1 MSTIAAP
8 AGVRFEHRT
17 DDGPVL
23 GIGTAAPRLSWIVPA
38 ADPSFAQDAYEVEVT
53 RRRRRARGLPGGERR
68 AGPRAVAGRAA
79 GVARGGAGAGAR
91 VERRGGVGL
100 ERARDGRGGTARA
113 RGLDRALRQPRA
125 SSAGSTRRRP
135 CSARAFD
142 VPGEVTS
149 ARLYATAH
157 GVYEATLNGRRV
169 GDHVLAPGWTAYA
182 DRLRYQTYDVTDLV
196 RGGANEL
203 EVLLG
208 NGWFRGR
215 LGWGHRRALYGDR
228 LALLAQLEVTTA
240 DGQVHVLA
248 TDGSWTARE
257 SGILADDLY
266 DGQRTDLRVPTRRSR
281 PARGE
286 RPRAGG
292 ERPGWT

>member
-1 MSTIAAP
+1 MSAIAAP
-8 AGVRFEHRT
+8 AGIRFEHRT

-23 GIGTAAPRLSWIVPA
+23 GVGTATPRLSWIVPE

-53 RRRRRARGLPGGERR
+53 RGRGAPEVFRVASAEQVLVPWPAPPLASREAARVRVR
-68 AGPRAVAGRAA
+68 VT
-79 GVARGGAGAGAR
+79 GGATVSDWSGPATGEAGLLEAEDWSAR
-91 VERRGGVGL
+91 FISPSELG
-100 ERARDGRGGTARA
+100 
-113 RGLDRALRQPRA
+113 GLDAPAPVL
-125 SSAGSTRRRP
+125 GSTLE
-135 CSARAFD
+135 

-169 GDHVLAPGWTAYA
+169 GDQVLAPGWTAYA

-196 RGGANEL
+196 RQGVNEL

-248 TDGSWTARE
+248 TDQSWTARE
-257 SGILADDLY
+257 SGIVTDDLY
-266 DGQRTDLRVPTRRSR
+266 DGQRTDLGS
-281 PARGE
+281 
-286 RPRAGG
+286 
-292 ERPGWT
+292 